1 MKKNTKSEEVVS
13 IEQARAL
20 LCGAARPVGSEV
32 CTLEDSSGR
41 ILAQDLF
48 AQMNQPPFRRSA
60 MDGYALRSEDIAGAS
75 VDNPV
80 ALHVTG
86 KLYAGDAPL
95 PPGSMH
101 AGEAVRIMTGA
112 CVPDDADCVIRQED
126 TDQGNSCQG
135 AAGQSNQGQE
145 EPCGGEAAQCTE
157 TVRIYRTL
165 QKMENVCP
173 VGEDFAVG
181 ECLCRA
187 GTRIDAYAL
196 SCACAAGVTSWH
208 VRKRIRAGLLMTGN
222 ELCTPGTPLQPGKI
236 YNSSEAFLKGRL
248 RELGC
253 VVEVSVFAEDDLS
266 MIMDTLREMAGRV
279 DLIITTGGV
288 SVGERDLIPAALEE
302 LGARTLFHGIA
313 VKPGMPTLGALYES
327 IPVLGLSGNPFSAAA
342 IFELLGRPLIH
353 CMLGRSG
360 EVFHKVEA
368 VLEADVQQKGNV
380 PRVMMGIWNAGRVMV
395 CGQQRNAQMKY
406 AIGSNCIVI
415 FPPGKRT
422 FAAGEKVEV
431 LL

>member
-126 TDQGNSCQG
+126 TEQGD
-135 AAGQSNQGQE
+135 QGQE
-145 EPCGGEAAQCTE
+145 AA
-157 TVRIYRTL
+157 VRIYRTL

-181 ECLCRA
+181 DCLCRA

-208 VRKRIRAGLLMTGN
+208 VRKKVRTGLLMTGN

-302 LGARTLFHGIA
+302 LGACTLFHGIA

-353 CMLGRSG
+353 CMLGQSG
-360 EVFHKVEA
+360 DVFHKTEA

-380 PRVMMGIWNAGRVMV
+380 PRVMMGIWNAGKVMV